1 MKRLLI
7 VIDYQNDF
15 VSGSLGF
22 NDAIILED
30 YLVELI
36 EKYYLN
42 KDDVIFTYDSHQ
54 DNYLDTQEGKNLP
67 VTHCIENS
75 EGWQLYGKINN
86 LAKNDKKILKN
97 TFGSLELGNYL
108 KDKDY
113 EEITLVGVVSNICVI
128 SNAVIVKAALPEAT
142 IIIDCKGIASNDP
155 LLQEKAIDLMA
166 NLHMKI
172 INNG

>member
-36 EKYYLN
+36 EIYHLN

-75 EGWQLYGKINN
+75 EGWQLYGKIDN

>member
-36 EKYYLN
+36 EKYHLN

-128 SNAVIVKAALPEAT
+128 SNAVI
-142 IIIDCKGIASNDP
+142 DCKGIASNDP

>member
-1 MKRLLI
+1 MKKLLV

-15 VSGSLGF
+15 VSGTLGF
-22 NDAIILED
+22 NDAVRLED

-36 EKYYLN
+36 KKYHKN
-42 KDDVIFTYDSHQ
+42 KDDVIFTYDCNQ
-54 DNYLDTQEGKNLP
+54 ENYLDTQEGKNLP
-67 VTHCIENS
+67 IVHCIENS
-75 EGWQLYGKINN
+75 QGWQLYGKIND

-113 EEITLVGVVSNICVI
+113 NEITLVGVVSNICVI
-128 SNAVIVKAALPEAT
+128 SNAVIIKAALPEAT
-142 IIIDCKGIASNDP
+142 IIIDCKGIASNDS

-172 INNG
+172 INE